1 MPILNDSFKR
11 RPLIS
16 TVLATA
22 LVLLSACTSVN
33 IDEYKSQQDLSLSQ
47 GESVVILGRR
57 HSSNYETEPDLISCI
72 GDILKQENSITVI
85 PEAEFVDDL
94 YPWLEPRTAP
104 LKVKDMPRILKQP
117 LVQQAFDRH
126 KVRYLIWVD
135 GKTET
140 TDSSG
145 SIGCSIGAGGAGCF
159 GFGTWEKES
168 DYVAKLWDFQ
178 RLENMGEISAD
189 ASGTSYMPA
198 IIVPIPIIARV
209 QKSACK
215 AVGLQLRN
223 FLMPN
228 NGLSPVI

>member
-1 MPILNDSFKR
+1 MLNLYKIFKY
-11 RPLIS
+11 RPPLS
-16 TVLATA
+16 AMVACA
-22 LVLLSACTSVN
+22 LLMLSACTSVN
-33 IDEYKSQQDLSLSQ
+33 IDEYKSQQDLSLTQ
-47 GESVVILGRR
+47 GEAVVILGRR

-72 GDILKQENSITVI
+72 GDILKKDGSIVVI
-85 PEAEFVDDL
+85 PETQFVDDL
-94 YPWLEPRTAP
+94 YPWLEPRIAP

-117 LVQQAFDRH
+117 KVQQAFERH
-126 KVRYLIWVD
+126 QVRYMIWVD

-178 RLENMGEISAD
+178 SLENMGEISAD

-198 IIVPIPIIARV
+198 IIVPIPIIAQV

-223 FLMPN
+223 FLMPSS
-228 NGLSPVI
+228 G

>member
-1 MPILNDSFKR
+1 MFTKNSPKHR
-11 RPLIS
+11 RVLIS
-16 TVLATA
+16 ILASA
-22 LVLLSACTSVN
+22 LITLSACTSVN
-33 IDEYKSQQDLSLSQ
+33 IDEYKSQQDLSITQ
-47 GESVVILGRR
+47 DESVVILGRR

-72 GDILKQENSITVI
+72 GDVLKEGDSIKVI
-85 PEAEFVDDL
+85 PEALFVDDL

-117 LVQQAFDRH
+117 LVQQAFERH
-126 KVRYLIWVD
+126 KVRYIIWVD

-209 QKSACK
+209 QNSACK

-223 FLMPN
+223 FLMPIN
-228 NGLSPVI
+228 DKILAI

>member
-1 MPILNDSFKR
+1 MLNPQETFKPR
-11 RPLIS
+11 RTFSGLVVS
-16 TVLATA
+16 A
-22 LVLLSACTSVN
+22 LLMLSACTSVN
-33 IDEYKSQQDLSLSQ
+33 IDEYKSKQNLSITQD
-47 GESVVILGRR
+47 EAVVILGRR

-72 GDILKQENSITVI
+72 GDILKQEDSIVVI
-85 PEAEFVDDL
+85 PEAQFVDDL
-94 YPWLEPRTAP
+94 YPWLEPRIAP
-104 LKVKDMPRILKQP
+104 LKVKDMPRILQQP

-126 KVRYLIWVD
+126 KIRYLIWVD

-178 RLENMGEISAD
+178 SLENMGEISAD

-198 IIVPIPIIARV
+198 IIVPIPIIAQV

-223 FLMPN
+223 FLIPN
-228 NGLSPVI
+228 NG